1 MDLGQKAYSALR
13 KSIQNGDKE
22 HFPKIMYP
30 QNFPH

>member
-22 HFPKIMYP
+22 HFPQIMYP
-30 QNFPH
+30 QNSPR